1 MPQIPEEVLG
11 RLHQANERFHEA
23 QARLKD
29 LDKMGFKQRR
39 ELAAALR
46 AAQQE
51 IDEVSRHIDEI
62 LQADDEPQSS

>member
-1 MPQIPEEVLG
+1 MT
-11 RLHQANERFHEA
+11 RLHHANERFHEA

-46 AAQQE
+46 AAQRE
-51 IDEVSRHIDEI
+51 IDDVTRQIDEI
-62 LQADDEPQSS
+62 LQADDAPAA